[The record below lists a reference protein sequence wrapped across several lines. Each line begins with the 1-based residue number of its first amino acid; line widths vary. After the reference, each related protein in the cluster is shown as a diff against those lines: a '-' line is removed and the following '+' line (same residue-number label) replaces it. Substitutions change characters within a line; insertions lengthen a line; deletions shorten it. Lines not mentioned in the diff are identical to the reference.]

1 LILFIKVMK
10 FFSEDWPRPL
20 LLMQGFGSGEYL
32 QLLQYCVAPVPC
44 HNLISRKEQAMI
56 ENDSVGTGDTIQ
68 FTVFSLFPQ
77 KGGYRRII
85 KSISRNTRTERIVR
99 TTGIWI
105 APEHMRS
112 DVFERT

>member
-1 LILFIKVMK
+1 MK
-10 FFSEDWPRPL
+10 FFSEDWPRSL
-20 LLMQGFGSGEYL
+20 LIMQGFGSGEYL

-56 ENDSVGTGDTIQ
+56 ENDSVGTRDTIQ
-68 FTVFSLFPQ
+68 FTVFSLFSL

-85 KSISRNTRTERIVR
+85 EPISRNTRTERIVR
-99 TTGIWI
+99 TIGIGI

-112 DVFERT
+112 GVFERT